1 MKQFVDLHMHSK
13 YARACSKDL
22 NLANIEKYARIKGL
36 TIVGTGDISH
46 PKWNEE
52 MRKELIEDGSGI
64 LKSKT
69 GFNFV
74 LQGELS
80 LMYSQGGK
88 GRRIHYVY
96 TVPDLDTLKQVNAAL
111 LKKGRLDY
119 DGRPIFGFSSIE
131 FVDMMMDINKD
142 IEIIPAHVWTPW
154 FGLFGSSTGFDSVEE
169 CFQDRSKHIHALET
183 GLSSDPLMNWRLSS
197 LDKYALLSFSD
208 SHSFWPW
215 RMGREATMLDIKPT
229 YKELINA
236 IRTKD
241 GLLGTIEVDP
251 NFGKYHFTG
260 HRDCN
265 ISVDPAQSKKFRE
278 ICPKCSR
285 KMTVG
290 VLERVEQLAD
300 RPEGFVPKDAK
311 PYHALIPLS
320 ELIATVLKKPVAS
333 RQVWQEFY
341 NLVSAGRTEL
351 DILLETPYD
360 ELHALVSGKLLADFI
375 MRNREGKIK
384 IRPGYDGVYGIPL
397 LDEKEEELYVK
408 EAQLAIAKL
417 RAKQTGLQEFIS

>member
-1 MKQFVDLHMHSK
+1 
-13 YARACSKDL
+13 
-22 NLANIEKYARIKGL
+22 
-36 TIVGTGDISH
+36 
-46 PKWNEE
+46 
-52 MRKELIEDGSGI
+52 
-64 LKSKT
+64 
-69 GFNFV
+69 
-74 LQGELS
+74 
-80 LMYSQGGK
+80 
-88 GRRIHYVY
+88 
-96 TVPDLDTLKQVNAAL
+96 
-111 LKKGRLDY
+111 LDY